1 MFQIADETDDGVL
14 EAAEATKMLTL
25 CDFNIPTDTIQELV
39 TAAVNDDGLITYGEF
54 VPVVRKAMQSM
65 PLSAAIDPSEL
76 MAEAVQTME
85 AACAEA
91 APEEAEP
98 VAYAEAALEEVE
110 PVACEEA
117 APVESRG
124 PAPPLRSMVPVS
136 TQVYESCTVNAPVDT
151 VWDAIRSMDFAY
163 SELMCGGELVSGE
176 CANAVGSVHKLHFHD
191 GSEWM
196 VQVIEL
202 SDFDRT
208 LVLDLLERSDGVEV
222 ASCTHQI
229 VLHRVS
235 QGDQTMVEYTVDF
248 SNDADAQICQDTRFK
263 RQAELKAMQEY
274 FGLKAPAA
282 TNCFHPSDFTTE
294 ELDGYLNH
302 IFQIAD
308 ETGDGVLEAAEVT
321 KMLTFCQFDMSADA
335 VEQMAAAADVN
346 DDGLVTYGEFVPVLR
361 KLLQATT
368 KK

>member
-1 MFQIADETDDGVL
+1 MG
-14 EAAEATKMLTL
+14 
-25 CDFNIPTDTIQELV
+25 
-39 TAAVNDDGLITYGEF
+39 
-54 VPVVRKAMQSM
+54 
-65 PLSAAIDPSEL
+65 
-76 MAEAVQTME
+76 
-85 AACAEA
+85 
-91 APEEAEP
+91 
-98 VAYAEAALEEVE
+98 
-110 PVACEEA
+110 
-117 APVESRG
+117 VESRG

-263 RQAELKAMQEY
+263 RQAELKAMQED
-274 FGLKAPAA
+274 FGAA
-282 TNCFHPSDFTTE
+282 CEEATASNLCHPKDFTTE
-294 ELDGYLNH
+294 ELDGYLNQV
-302 IFQIAD
+302 FQIAD

-321 KMLTFCQFDMSADA
+321 QMLSLCELTIPADSIQA
-335 VEQMAAAADVN
+335 MVTAAVN
-346 DDGLVTYGEFVPVLR
+346 DDGLVTYVEFVPVVR
-361 KLLQATT
+361 KAMQSMPASAAIDASELTAEAAASLQGEAAACEEPAAEEVEAAASEEAAAEE
-368 KK
+368 

>member
-76 MAEAVQTME
+76 MAEAVQTM
-85 AACAEA
+85 AAASKEA
-91 APEEAEP
+91 APE
-98 VAYAEAALEEVE
+98 
-110 PVACEEA
+110 
-117 APVESRG
+117 ESRG

-222 ASCTHQI
+222 ASCTNQI

-274 FGLKAPAA
+274 FGLKAPAT

-294 ELDGYLNH
+294 ELDGYLNQM
-302 IFQIAD
+302 FQIAD
-308 ETGDGVLEAAEVT
+308 ETGDGVLESAEAT

-361 KLLQATT
+361 RLLQATT